1 MKCRRGGRGR
11 LLTCSPGPPPFYMDV
26 VNIKRCTGCTNAVSW
41 LAQAAHAMNTTDEWR
56 DANTVH
62 GPPLQARVVAANR
75 TVLENLHDD
84 PGTHGNEQ
92 GAGICKTER
101 GKKND
106 EGSRHGMEQPADEVG
121 RPLAVQCRL
130 VEGVRWCWP
139 LRRRARTSLSV
150 SLPPIAFACLCPYP
164 LP

>member
-1 MKCRRGGRGR
+1 
-11 LLTCSPGPPPFYMDV
+11 MDV

-106 EGSRHGMEQPADEVG
+106 EGSRHGMAKWAGKQSLQNKAVAGKHSRRTIRPAQA
-121 RPLAVQCRL
+121 LK
-130 VEGVRWCWP
+130 
-139 LRRRARTSLSV
+139 
-150 SLPPIAFACLCPYP
+150 
-164 LP
+164 